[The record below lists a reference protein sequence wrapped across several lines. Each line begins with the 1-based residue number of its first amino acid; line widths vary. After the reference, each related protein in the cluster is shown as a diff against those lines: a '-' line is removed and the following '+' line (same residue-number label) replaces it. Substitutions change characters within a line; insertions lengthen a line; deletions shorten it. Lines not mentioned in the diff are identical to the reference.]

1 MLTELIFII
10 LLTLTGEL
18 IVALPVAL
26 VIGLDPIFSLILV
39 VTVNIIPAYPIFK
52 LFEKLYKKENRIIMF
67 LLKRGEYL
75 RRKAK
80 KGLDL
85 AVLIFTPIAGVYAT
99 SLFLALI
106 KFPIKKGI
114 LLQVVSLL
122 FYGLVIIFG
131 YYFLNMVFYI

>member
-18 IVALPVAL
+18 LVALPAAL
-26 VIGLDPIFSLILV
+26 VIGLDPIFSLMLV

-52 LFEKLYKKENRIIMF
+52 LFEKLYKKENKIIAF
-67 LLKRGEYL
+67 LLKRGEYI

-114 LLQVVSLL
+114 LLQTVSLL

-131 YYFLNMVFYI
+131 YYFLNMGFL